1 MLTNGSSHQ
10 AFQYMDPQ
18 WFDLDF
24 INNISREVLC
34 EMLENSTEIDC
45 HGETM
50 DKVQNPNKLATFNS
64 LRETYRALGMRFR
77 TYIWN
82 GRQIDWPN
90 CGPYAVEKRGDQV
103 IVICKVSGSIRQM
116 EGWGG

>member
-1 MLTNGSSHQ
+1 
-10 AFQYMDPQ
+10 MDPQ

-24 INNISREVLC
+24 TNNISREVLC